1 MTVPL
6 LRTTQGRGRWDF
18 RLWPFFRPVF
28 RFLHRGFSRF
38 APRFFRAVFRFLC
51 VLRFRVFP
59 YFSIWFLVFG
69 QNTSGFSDLVS
80 NAVLGFACL
89 VSGFWFPQPRAR
101 AKLTSFSRYP
111 SGATNVSD

>member
-6 LRTTQGRGRWDF
+6 LQTTQGQGRWDF
-18 RLWPFFRPVF
+18 RFWPFFRPVF
-28 RFLHRGFSRF
+28 RFFHLETL
-38 APRFFRAVFRFLC
+38 VFRFLC

-80 NAVLGFACL
+80 NAVFGFACL
-89 VSGFWFPQPRAR
+89 VSGFLNRER
-101 AKLTSFSRYP
+101 LR
-111 SGATNVSD
+111 N